1 VAFRRCLGYQAL
13 VRAYIGVGS
22 NLGDRWAHLAL
33 AASMLRRSPRVAL
46 LRSSRVYDT
55 APIGP
60 PQPRYLNAVLELET
74 ELPPH
79 ALHAVLQ
86 LAEKAAG
93 RRPSTRRWT
102 ARPLDLD
109 LLLYGDQVI
118 LDQRLRVP
126 HPELSVRRFVLAPL
140 AELCPERVIPGIA
153 RTVNELLARAPRD
166 EVEAVGLYPG

>member
-1 VAFRRCLGYQAL
+1 VAFRRRLGYQAL
-13 VRAYIGVGS
+13 VRAYVGVGS

-46 LRSSRVYDT
+46 LRASRVYDT

-60 PQPRYLNAVLELET
+60 AQPNYLNAVLELET

-86 LAEKAAG
+86 LAENAAG
-93 RRPSTRRWT
+93 RRRSTLRWS
-102 ARPLDLD
+102 ARTLDLD
-109 LLLYGDQVI
+109 LLLYGDEVI

-126 HPELSVRRFVLAPL
+126 HPEISVRRFVLAPL
-140 AELCPERVIPGIA
+140 AELCPERVIPGTA

-166 EVEAVGLYPG
+166 EVAAVGLYPI